1 MAYTGLEP
9 GGIYWARRNDVKDQ
23 ALTVV
28 QVSTLFGEDR
38 EYWTLA
44 TLGSDQHHMPS
55 DFEIIERIEAP
66 PTRQRL
72 RQAAE

>member
-1 MAYTGLEP
+1 LEP
-9 GGIYWARRNDVKDQ
+9 GGIYWARRNGAKDQ

-28 QVSTLFGEDR
+28 QVSTMFGEDR

-55 DFEIIERIEAP
+55 DFEIIERVPAP
-66 PTRQRL
+66 AGRRSL